1 MRSELKHSYLGLL
14 GRLFTAGA
22 LLAGSAARV
31 NAQADDDV
39 EINVGPAPAKPAP
52 APSAPSAAPTAPA
65 TPAPAAAP
73 APAAPVSAP
82 SASRAEIEALRA
94 QLAAIEARLA
104 AAEAHADDQEAAA
117 HAAEEKA
124 AERAAALEKQQ
135 SLLGKLAKLGVSIGG
150 YVQVQYGQNQLSED
164 QLQQGG
170 TPYNQDRFAVRRGR
184 LRLKGRWTYARADFE
199 LDASTTRGP
208 TASVRRASVSALLP
222 SKVDGELPYL
232 MLTAGL
238 SEIPL
243 GLELQ
248 QGQDDILFLERTT
261 GSLALFPG
269 PVDTGLKLEAAYG
282 ALRVQAAVLNG
293 APLDDRAG
301 GPSALDPTR
310 APDYVARL
318 GADVRAHEIF
328 RISGGVSFLSGT
340 GFSPGTDA
348 TKPTLQWNDLDGDS
362 SIGAGEIVSVAGEG
376 ASPSSTFKRWAVGA
390 DLNFE
395 LKTKLGLTRLYGEVY
410 IAQNLD
416 RALFVADPEANGINF
431 RELTWYGALIQDI
444 TQWGFVGLRYDV
456 YDPNSDLF
464 DARRG
469 RSVPRKAAIS
479 TISPVIGGRWPGV
492 GRLTFEYDVVRD
504 KLARDESGVPTDVA
518 NDQWTFRV
526 QGEF

>member
-1 MRSELKHSYLGLL
+1 MRSELKHSSLGLL
-14 GRLFTAGA
+14 GCLFTAGA
-22 LLAGSAARV
+22 LLAASAAHV
-31 NAQADDDV
+31 QAQADDDV
-39 EINVGPAPAKPAP
+39 EINVGPAKPAAPPP
-52 APSAPSAAPTAPA
+52 ATPTPSPSAAPG
-65 TPAPAAAP
+65 AAAVP
-73 APAAPVSAP
+73 PPAPVSAP
-82 SASRAEIEALRA
+82 AASRAEIDALRA
-94 QLAAIEARLA
+94 QLVAIEARLA

-117 HAAEEKA
+117 HASDEKA

-135 SLLGKLAKLGVSIGG
+135 GILARLAKLGVSISG

-170 TPYNQDRFAVRRGR
+170 SPYNQDRFSVRRGR
-184 LRLKGRWTYARADFE
+184 LRLRGRWTYARADFE

-222 SKVDGELPYL
+222 SKVEGELPYL

-238 SEIPL
+238 SEIPF

-261 GSLALFPG
+261 GSLAFFPG
-269 PVDTGLKLEAAYG
+269 PVDTGMKLEAAYG

-310 APDYVARL
+310 APDFVARL
-318 GADVRAHEIF
+318 GADVRPHSIF
-328 RISGGVSFLSGT
+328 RISGGVSFVSGT
-340 GFSPGTDA
+340 GFSPGADA
-348 TKPTLQWNDLDGDS
+348 TKPTLQWNDFDGDG

-376 ASPSSTFKRWAVGA
+376 ATPSTTFKRWAVGA

-395 LKTKLGLTRLYGEVY
+395 LTTKIGITRLYGELYV
-410 IAQNLD
+410 AQNLD
-416 RALFVADPEANGINF
+416 RALFVADPEANGIDF
-431 RELTWYGALIQDI
+431 RELSWYGALLQDV
-444 TQWGFVGLRYDV
+444 TRWGFVGLRYDV

-469 RSVPRKAAIS
+469 RSVPRKAAIT
-479 TISPVIGGRWPGV
+479 TISPVIGARWTGV

-504 KLARDESGVPTDVA
+504 KLARDTSGVPTDVA